1 MNSPVD
7 RIEVFQSI
15 LEEYGRNAMEKAVVE
30 ILDSKYNC
38 GSVSSALKYHAKFL
52 RRVSPVFPALI
63 SLSCEAA
70 GGRREK
76 TTNIGAA
83 LTLFV
88 EAANLHDDIID
99 QTTTKYDRK
108 TVFGK
113 FGGDIT
119 LLAGEVLLVQGSMLL
134 HKECDALP
142 DEQKKAILDW
152 TFESLIEI
160 SNSVAI
166 ETRMRGKNDVKPRDY
181 FEVIRLRAAVPAAHC
196 KIGGLLGGGNEEII
210 GALGQYGRTYGI
222 VGTIVDEFMDL
233 LDHRKFGNRLRNECL
248 PLPVMC
254 ALGNPM
260 IRNEIKLFI
269 DQFDVAKKGK
279 DKTVRLVLNSD
290 EVQKLKKDTILLAER
305 ALKQTKD
312 VAANRTAEKLAL
324 LLEIVKEIL
333 GDIG

>member
-1 MNSPVD
+1 MSSPVD
-7 RIEVFQSI
+7 RIEVFQNI
-15 LEEYGRNAMEKAVVE
+15 LEEYGRKAMEKAVVE

-70 GGRREK
+70 GGRMEK
-76 TTNIGAA
+76 TTSIGAA

-99 QTTTKYDRK
+99 QTTTKYGRK

-119 LLAGEVLLVQGSMLL
+119 LLAGEVLLVQGSVLL
-134 HKECDALP
+134 HRECNVLP
-142 DEQKKAILDW
+142 AEQKNAILDW

-160 SNSVAI
+160 SNSVAM
-166 ETRMRGKNDVKPRDY
+166 ETKMRRKNDVKPQDY
-181 FEVIRLRAAVPAAHC
+181 FEVIRLRAAVPEAHC
-196 KIGGLLGGGNEEII
+196 KIGGLLGGGSEEVI
-210 GALGQYGRTYGI
+210 GALGYYGRTYGV

-248 PLPVMC
+248 PLPVMY
-254 ALGNPM
+254 ALGNPK
-260 IRNEIKLFI
+260 IQNELKSFI
-269 DQFDVAKKGK
+269 EHFDPAKKGN
-279 DKTVRLVLNSD
+279 DEMVRLVSSSD
-290 EVQKLKKDTILLAER
+290 EVQKLKKDAVLLAER
-305 ALKQTKD
+305 TLKQIS
-312 VAANRTAEKLAL
+312 VIEANIAIGKLTSL
-324 LLEIVKEIL
+324 LQIVTEIL
-333 GDIG
+333 GTIG